1 MTASALNS
9 FPMSGSA
16 ILIEDIINGVI
27 KELSEAIVRAVNWV
41 ALSCIEMDFP
51 QRSWFM
57 IETTFHKTFQQSIG

>member
-9 FPMSGSA
+9 FPMSGIA

-27 KELSEAIVRAVNWV
+27 KELREAIVRAVNLV
-41 ALSCIEMDFP
+41 ALSFIEMYFP
-51 QRSWFM
+51 ERSCFI